1 MVLITCPEC
10 GKEISNTT
18 DICPNCGYKM
28 GKAVIESKSVAGV
41 SADST
46 ESSGKIKM
54 NQKYLTVAII
64 FFVIFVVCWYYK
76 ASHGVA
82 ISRAEVDYAAVRY
95 VSTTMIMGRIA
106 DIAEPI
112 SIIFGIVFGVL
123 AFVKGEGKNG

>member
-1 MVLITCPEC
+1 M
-10 GKEISNTT
+10 
-18 DICPNCGYKM
+18 
-28 GKAVIESKSVAGV
+28 
-41 SADST
+41 
-46 ESSGKIKM
+46 
-54 NQKYLTVAII
+54 
-64 FFVIFVVCWYYK
+64 CWYYK